1 MEQTVLTFE
10 KLPEAVAYLVTEV
23 NDIRRLLEQQ
33 RQPLPSKRLPIGIE
47 DACRVVMKARS
58 TVYTLVRKGLIP
70 CCKNGNR
77 LYFYEDELL
86 AWIANGKKKSI
97 AETKAE
103 IEAQMKR
110 SVRHKP
116 AMRNL

>member
-70 CCKNGNR
+70 CCKIVNR

-103 IEAQMKR
+103 IEAQMQQ

>member
-58 TVYTLVRKGLIP
+58 TIYTLVRKGLIP

-97 AETKAE
+97 AE
-103 IEAQMKR
+103 IEAQMQQ

>member
-47 DACRVVMKARS
+47 DAAAC
-58 TVYTLVRKGLIP
+58 L
-70 CCKNGNR
+70 
-77 LYFYEDELL
+77 
-86 AWIANGKKKSI
+86 
-97 AETKAE
+97 
-103 IEAQMKR
+103 
-110 SVRHKP
+110 
-116 AMRNL
+116 